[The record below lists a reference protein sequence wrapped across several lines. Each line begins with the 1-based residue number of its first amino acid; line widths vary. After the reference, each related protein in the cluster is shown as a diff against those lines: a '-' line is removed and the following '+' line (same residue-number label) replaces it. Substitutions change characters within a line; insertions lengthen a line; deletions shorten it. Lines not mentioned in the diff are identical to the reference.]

1 MPITAPELLRSL
13 GLRVDGPVLWNA
25 EVRSTRPGVY
35 VVELPAP
42 SAHAPVDLGLVGRWL
57 ERVPDLL
64 LDGEVPNGRQL
75 AARLSAFW
83 LSGEVIL
90 HIGRSDVS
98 LGRRVAEVV
107 ATALG
112 DPLPVAD
119 AHWLKT
125 LRGLERARVWWAETD
140 AQEEYQDALFGAFAD
155 AVDPADAARLP
166 DPAVVL
172 PWADLESPT
181 GTVRVHGITDAFL
194 AAPPAPAPARPV
206 VVLAPEPADSRPEVA
221 GGRAHAVGAGRQRAP
236 RAAAGPAPRAPERE
250 AATPGR
256 APGRSPRARAPVQ
269 SALPA
274 RNRAPEPVHVS
285 ADGLEK
291 LQAELHELLTV
302 QRPEIISR
310 VKAARELGDLS
321 ENADYEAARKE
332 QSFAEGRIRTLEEMI
347 RRSVIIEASVGGD
360 RVVLGSTVV
369 VEAFGE
375 TTEYTIVG
383 PTEANPAAGRVS
395 AASPLGQALMGARAG
410 SDVVVHAPRGD
421 ATYRVIEI
429 R

>member
-1 MPITAPELLRSL
+1 M
-13 GLRVDGPVLWNA
+13 DGPVLWNA
-25 EVRSTRPGVY
+25 EVRCARPGVY
-35 VVELPAP
+35 VVELPTP
-42 SAHAPVDLGLVGRWL
+42 SAHATVDLALVGRWL
-57 ERVPDLL
+57 ERVPALR
-64 LDGEVPNGRQL
+64 LDGDIPNGRQL
-75 AARLSAFW
+75 AARLAAFW
-83 LSGEVIL
+83 LPGETVV
-90 HIGRSDVS
+90 HIGRGDVS
-98 LGRRVAEVV
+98 LGRRVAELA
-107 ATALG
+107 ATPLG

-125 LRGLERARVWWAETD
+125 LRGLDRARVWWTETD
-140 AQEEYQDALFGAFAD
+140 APEEYQDALFGAFAD

-172 PWADLESPT
+172 PWADLASPS
-181 GTVRVHGITDAFL
+181 GTVRAHGITDAL
-194 AAPPAPAPARPV
+194 LEGPPAAAPERSV
-206 VVLAPEPADSRPEVA
+206 VVLAPEPADIGAAAA
-221 GGRAHAVGAGRQRAP
+221 GGRTHAVGAGRARAP
-236 RAAAGPAPRAPERE
+236 RPAVGSAAGSRERT
-250 AATPGR
+250 AAPGR
-256 APGRSPRARAPVQ
+256 APRERVPAAA
-269 SALPA
+269 ALPA
-274 RNRAPEPVHVS
+274 RSAPEPVHVS

-291 LQAELHELLTV
+291 LQAELHELVTI

-347 RRSVIIEASVGGD
+347 RRAVIIEAQVGGD

-375 TTEYTIVG
+375 TVEYTIVG

-421 ATYRVIEI
+421 ATYRVLEI